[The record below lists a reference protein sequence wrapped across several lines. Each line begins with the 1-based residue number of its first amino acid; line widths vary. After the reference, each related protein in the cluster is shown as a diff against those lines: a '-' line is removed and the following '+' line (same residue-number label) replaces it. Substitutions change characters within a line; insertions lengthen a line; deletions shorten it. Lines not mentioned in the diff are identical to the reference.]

1 MSAGLVGAFAVSDNR
16 GAAASRDDHGAAD
29 RDSKTH
35 ARSRERIPAW
45 YPRAVA
51 IAIAGVLV
59 AFALLRFLDVIQWVL
74 YVLILA
80 LFASFA
86 LEPPVNWFVARG
98 WRRGAATG
106 FVIVL
111 LLITGVVALL
121 LVVPEVVS
129 ELVAFFGALPSY
141 LRDAADA
148 IGVEVDTTALADD
161 VSPLRAELVAL
172 GTHLLN
178 GVVQATAGLLGAIG
192 QIFTVGLIAFYLV
205 AEGPKFRRTVCS
217 LLPVQR
223 QVEVLRVWE
232 ISIEKMGGYLYSRLI
247 LAFASAGGVYVVL
260 RLLELPYASSLAI
273 WQGVIS
279 AFVPI
284 IGTYIA
290 LALPLLVAI
299 LDGSPT
305 AAIVLIVY
313 EVAYQQFE
321 NYVLSPRISARRMQL
336 HPAVAFVVAMIGSAV
351 GGLIGAFLALP
362 IGAIFQAVGSSIVRR
377 HEVVDDEL
385 TRETRD
391 EQVAARERQPSIA
404 TRIRG
409 WVGTLGGSTD
419 D

>member
-1 MSAGLVGAFAVSDNR
+1 
-16 GAAASRDDHGAAD
+16 
-29 RDSKTH
+29 
-35 ARSRERIPAW
+35 
-45 YPRAVA
+45 
-51 IAIAGVLV
+51 
-59 AFALLRFLDVIQWVL
+59 
-74 YVLILA
+74 
-80 LFASFA
+80 
-86 LEPPVNWFVARG
+86 
-98 WRRGAATG
+98 
-106 FVIVL
+106 
-111 LLITGVVALL
+111 VALL

-161 VSPLRAELVAL
+161 VSPLRAELADL

-217 LLPVQR
+217 LLPEQR

-273 WQGVIS
+273 WQGFIS

-299 LDGSPT
+299 LDGSTT

-336 HPAVAFVVAMIGSAV
+336 HPAVAFVVALIGSAV

-362 IGAIFQAVGSSIVRR
+362 IGAIFQVVASTIVRR

-391 EQVAARERQPSIA
+391 DQVRPARERQPSMA

>member
-1 MSAGLVGAFAVSDNR
+1 MAGFARVFAVSDDR
-16 GAAASRDDHGAAD
+16 GRAARRDDQGSIAPGSEAD
-29 RDSKTH
+29 AGPRDL
-35 ARSRERIPAW
+35 IPAW
-45 YPRAVA
+45 YPRAVT

-59 AFALLRFLDVIQWVL
+59 TVGLLRFLDVIQWVL
-74 YVLILA
+74 YVLLLA

-106 FVIVL
+106 LVIVL
-111 LLITGVVALL
+111 LLVASVVAVL
-121 LVVPEVVS
+121 LVVPDVIS

-141 LRDAADA
+141 LREAAEA
-148 IGVEVDTTALADD
+148 LGIEVDTTAVADD
-161 VSPLRAELVAL
+161 LSPLRAELVDI

-178 GVVQATAGLLGAIG
+178 GVVQATAGLFGAIG
-192 QIFTVGLIAFYLV
+192 QVFTIGLIAFYLV
-205 AEGPKFRRTVCS
+205 AEGPHFRRTVCS
-217 LLPVQR
+217 LLPLRR

-247 LAFASAGGVYVVL
+247 LAITSAGGVYVVL
-260 RLLELPYASSLAI
+260 RLLDLPYASSLAI
-273 WQGVIS
+273 WQGFIS

-290 LALPLLVAI
+290 LALPLLIAL
-299 LDGSPT
+299 LDGSAT

-313 EVAYQQFE
+313 EVGYQQFE
-321 NYVLSPRISARRMQL
+321 NYVLSPRISAKRMQL
-336 HPAVAFVVAMIGSAV
+336 HPAVAFVVALIGSAV

-362 IGAIFQAVGSSIVRR
+362 IGAIFQAVASTIVRR

-385 TRETRD
+385 TRETRT
-391 EQVAARERQPSIA
+391 EQVRRAREGQPSIS

-409 WVGTLGGSTD
+409 WVGTLGGSTED
-419 D
+419 